1 MVISEFTLKEILQVI
16 WANTFHINTKKSKI
30 LQIILGI
37 LILLILIVFF
47 LMYYNSREFVTLNK
61 FSRIVFALLYTL
73 YPLPMALFTVFL
85 ILSLIYKRKQII
97 FFEKTFSDNLSKID
111 TSTFR
116 NSNIKIPYIKHAQE
130 NFIKAQF
137 YDVGGIYN
145 DIILVKKISKI
156 PHLSSKNILY
166 IKKKNLTPEQLS
178 ILKRHVKLWIG

>member
-73 YPLPMALFTVFL
+73 YPLPMLYL
-85 ILSLIYKRKQII
+85 Q
-97 FFEKTFSDNLSKID
+97 FF
-111 TSTFR
+111 
-116 NSNIKIPYIKHAQE
+116 
-130 NFIKAQF
+130 
-137 YDVGGIYN
+137 
-145 DIILVKKISKI
+145 
-156 PHLSSKNILY
+156 
-166 IKKKNLTPEQLS
+166 
-178 ILKRHVKLWIG
+178 